1 MIILHPYAF
10 GGTSKTDT
18 FLLIIHHSMAMAGV
32 LGAALTGIAHGYTLA
47 VLFTE
52 LTTPFLNLR
61 WLLHTAGLKDSRI
74 YLVNGLLMLKAW
86 LIARIALFLF
96 LFKHLADH
104 WMEIAAEELPT
115 WCLLLLVGGPPILF
129 VMNVFWLVKIVQGA
143 VKLLTSS
150 RKKKD

>member
-1 MIILHPYAF
+1 
-10 GGTSKTDT
+10 
-18 FLLIIHHSMAMAGV
+18 MAMAGV
-32 LGAALTGIAHGYTLA
+32 LGAASTGIAHGYTLA

-74 YLVNGLLMLKAW
+74 YLVNGLLMVKAW
-86 LIARIALFLF
+86 LIARIALFLY

-104 WMEIAAEELPT
+104 WVEIAAEKLPT

-143 VKLLTSS
+143 IKLVKS
-150 RKKKD
+150 RTGKKKD